1 MMLMMMTMASPAGR
15 EMEIW
20 RLRRWRPRRD
30 ILMNYIRGAKTLK
43 SYQFAAHNCRKA
55 FTSGRTQRPRT
66 PFPSPP
72 LWGTPFSGT
81 DLKVCETI
89 SICMRAAKVFCT
101 TLAGNPFY
109 IFFLLQFLLLLF
121 FGFWLE
127 IALGIELNCFGN
139 PRENYGGNFLAINLR
154 IFAQYLTGQI
164 AFVRL
169 LCPKLMFI

>member
-1 MMLMMMTMASPAGR
+1 
-15 EMEIW
+15 
-20 RLRRWRPRRD
+20 
-30 ILMNYIRGAKTLK
+30 
-43 SYQFAAHNCRKA
+43 
-55 FTSGRTQRPRT
+55 
-66 PFPSPP
+66 
-72 LWGTPFSGT
+72 
-81 DLKVCETI
+81 
-89 SICMRAAKVFCT
+89 MRAAKVFCT

-109 IFFLLQFLLLLF
+109 IFFSIICKSYSFLFLLLLLF

-154 IFAQYLTGQI
+154 IFTQYLTGQI